1 MIDIIKTFLGRSLKD
16 VIKLRKSLEEEENIY
31 RYNKNKLKFESLLD
45 DRGFKGIEFSE
56 KDLRELNLIEWNIFG
71 LINHSKLE
79 IDIEDLIKYN
89 KGFLSENLG
98 YILLETSQIVFI
110 NKFQILL
117 QIPKIKNEIGF
128 ILTSPEC
135 PEIYKINSDII
146 IDPIMNIFN

>member
-1 MIDIIKTFLGRSLKD
+1 MIDIIKTFLGGSLKD

-110 NKFQILL
+110 NKFIL
-117 QIPKIKNEIGF
+117 F
-128 ILTSPEC
+128 
-135 PEIYKINSDII
+135 
-146 IDPIMNIFN
+146 